1 MACRGDV
8 DTEDL
13 ERIVSIARSGENI
26 LCGYF
31 KDFDGCLS
39 VEQKEKV
46 TAAVDF
52 FEMLAD
58 HLETLTAAVE
68 AMNDRE
74 EMDECEENFY

>member
-39 VEQKEKV
+39 AEQKEKV
-46 TAAVDF
+46 IAAVDF

-68 AMNDRE
+68 AMNYRE
-74 EMDECEENFY
+74 EMCECGEDY

>member
-26 LCGYF
+26 LCGYL

-39 VEQKEKV
+39 DEQKKS
-46 TAAVDF
+46 DSCYGF
-52 FEMLAD
+52 L
-58 HLETLTAAVE
+58 
-68 AMNDRE
+68 
-74 EMDECEENFY
+74 

>member
-31 KDFDGCLS
+31 KDFEGCLS
-39 VEQKEKV
+39 DEQKEKV

-52 FEMLAD
+52 FEILAD
-58 HLETLTAAVE
+58 HLETLSAAVK
-68 AMNDRE
+68 AMNYRE
-74 EMDECEENFY
+74 EMYECEKDY

>member
-31 KDFDGCLS
+31 KDFEHSMSSDR
-39 VEQKEKV
+39 KEKV
-46 TAAVDF
+46 IAAMDF
-52 FEMLAD
+52 FETLAN
-58 HLETLTAAVE
+58 HLETLTVAVE
-68 AMNDRE
+68 DMNYRE
-74 EMDECEENFY
+74 EMYECGEDY

>member
-26 LCGYF
+26 LCGYL

-39 VEQKEKV
+39 GEQKEKV
-46 TAAVDF
+46 TAAMDF

-68 AMNDRE
+68 TMNYRE

>member
-31 KDFDGCLS
+31 KDFESCLS

-46 TAAVDF
+46 IAATDF
-52 FEMLAD
+52 FEMLA
-58 HLETLTAAVE
+58 AAVE
-68 AMNDRE
+68 AMNYRE
-74 EMDECEENFY
+74 EMYECEEDY

>member
-26 LCGYF
+26 LCGYL
-31 KDFDGCLS
+31 KDFDGCLMNR
-39 VEQKEKV
+39 KKV
-46 TAAVDF
+46 TAAMDF

-58 HLETLTAAVE
+58 HLETLSAAVE
-68 AMNDRE
+68 DMNYRE
-74 EMDECEENFY
+74 EMYECGEDY

>member
-1 MACRGDV
+1 MIDKMIIYLWLFLSV
-8 DTEDL
+8 VL
-13 ERIVSIARSGENI
+13 IIARSGENI

-68 AMNDRE
+68 AMNYRE
-74 EMDECEENFY
+74 EAYE

>member
-13 ERIVSIARSGENI
+13 ERIGSVARSGENI
-26 LCGYF
+26 LCGYL

-46 TAAVDF
+46 IAATDF
-52 FEMLAD
+52 FEMLSN
-58 HLETLTAAVE
+58 HLETLKAAVE
-68 AMNDRE
+68 AMNYRE
-74 EMDECEENFY
+74 EMYECGEDY

>member
-8 DTEDL
+8 DTED
-13 ERIVSIARSGENI
+13 VNMVAQVARSGEFI

-68 AMNDRE
+68 AMNYRE
-74 EMDECEENFY
+74 EMHECGEDY

>member
-8 DTEDL
+8 DTED
-13 ERIVSIARSGENI
+13 VDMVAQVARSGEFI

-68 AMNDRE
+68 AMNYRE
-74 EMDECEENFY
+74 EMHECGEDY

>member
-31 KDFDGCLS
+31 KDFESCLS

-46 TAAVDF
+46 IAAAKAAQCHDF
-52 FEMLAD
+52 I
-58 HLETLTAAVE
+58 
-68 AMNDRE
+68 E
-74 EMDECEENFY
+74 EMYECEEDY